1 MGPRMEPSAQVERFQ
16 KAIRTALIGPPELS
30 QRELCVK
37 LGCTIGSL
45 SKYLRG
51 EVEPTKVG
59 FEIQCKLGNV
69 LGHSVDAL
77 NRYYMTGEWTSDTSI
92 KTVLSW
98 IRSDAGQE
106 DLPAILESMQ
116 AMATR
121 TAPSARSSDPDSKD
135 YLWPLQELKAA
146 AVSDN
151 MRKKLGLT
159 DKALWDLA
167 KEGKFD
173 DDLIEAF
180 SLACDYQEDAVREAF
195 TKREPI
201 TA

>member
-121 TAPSARSSDPDSKD
+121 TAPSARSSESDSKD

-146 AVSDN
+146 EVSDK

-201 TA
+201 TP